1 MNPLKELLRQVAGE
15 LDAAMPWAL
24 VGGLAISSR
33 IEPRFTRDLDIAI
46 AVENDAQAEDVIYRF
61 RHTGYSLLA
70 LIEQE
75 AADRLATVRLAAP
88 GESGIIVDL
97 LFASSGI
104 EPEIVQEAEL
114 LEIASGLVVP
124 VAQVWHLLA
133 MKILARDDQR
143 RPQDFVDLRNLLTV
157 MTEKDLERAR
167 DALSLITQRGFHR
180 KKNLLADFQNLLTS
194 TAPG

>member
-15 LDAAMPWAL
+15 LSDAVPWAL

-33 IEPRFTRDLDIAI
+33 LEPRFTRDLDMAI
-46 AVENDAQAEDVIYRF
+46 AVETDAQAEDLIYRF
-61 RHTGYSLLA
+61 RHAGYGVLA

-104 EPEIVQEAEL
+104 EPEIVRDAGP

-143 RPQDFVDLRNLLTV
+143 RPQDLIDLRNLLTV
-157 MTEKDLERAR
+157 TTEPDLGRAR
-167 DALSLITQRGFHR
+167 EALSLITQRGFHR
-180 KKNLLADFQNLLTS
+180 QKDLLADLQELITAS
-194 TAPG
+194 TP

>member
-1 MNPLKELLRQVAGE
+1 MNPLKELLGQVAGE
-15 LDAAMPWAL
+15 LSAAVPWAL

-33 IEPRFTRDLDIAI
+33 IEPRFTRDLDMAI
-46 AVENDAQAEDVIYRF
+46 AVENDGEAEDLIYRF
-61 RHTGYSLLA
+61 RHVGYGVLA

-75 AADRLATVRLAAP
+75 ATDRLATVRLAAP

-104 EPEIVQEAEL
+104 EPEIVRDAGP

-133 MKILARDDQR
+133 MKVLARDDQR
-143 RPQDFVDLRNLLTV
+143 RPQDLVDLRNLLTV
-157 MTEKDLERAR
+157 VSEEDLERAR

-180 KKNLLADFQNLLTS
+180 RKNLLADLRALLTAS
-194 TAPG
+194 AP